1 VRLSKLVYK
10 HFHWPGAGFTQNLHK
25 VCCDSSGMKRTL
37 LIFGGTLGGLGAVV
51 AITPP
56 QITSIPSMGGSTAVG
71 VPAVQVHNAV
81 PAPVAVAPTPT
92 SAPVTQAPATVFI
105 KQVTHREDDE
115 NEYEDYEDDGMA
127 AAPRIQKSVPV
138 APVAPVQSATPAPV
152 ATATKKATPAA
163 PSPVQSTK
171 SVSGTFTGS
180 AVNVSY
186 GMVQVKI
193 TVANGKITDAQAI
206 QAPNGRSDRW
216 TQMSVPVLRQQTL
229 AAQSA
234 NINGA
239 SGASYTSAGWHTSLV
254 SALNQAGL

>member
-1 VRLSKLVYK
+1 
-10 HFHWPGAGFTQNLHK
+10 
-25 VCCDSSGMKRTL
+25 MKRTL
-37 LIFGGTLGGLGAVV
+37 LIVGGTLGGLGAVV

-56 QITSIPSMGGSTAVG
+56 QITSAPSMGGSINTG
-71 VPAVQVHNAV
+71 VPAVQVQNTV
-81 PAPVAVAPTPT
+81 QAPVATSIRQVA
-92 SAPVTQAPATVFI
+92 
-105 KQVTHREDDE
+105 HREDDE
-115 NEYEDYEDDGMA
+115 SEYEDYEDDGMA

-138 APVAPVQSATPAPV
+138 APAAPVQSATPTPV

-163 PSPVQSTK
+163 PSPVQSAK

-180 AVNVSY
+180 AVNVNY

-239 SGASYTSAGWHTSLV
+239 SGASYTSYGWHTSLV
-254 SALNQAGL
+254 SALKQAGL

>member
-1 VRLSKLVYK
+1 
-10 HFHWPGAGFTQNLHK
+10 
-25 VCCDSSGMKRTL
+25 
-37 LIFGGTLGGLGAVV
+37 
-51 AITPP
+51 
-56 QITSIPSMGGSTAVG
+56 MGGSIPMGA
-71 VPAVQVHNAV
+71 PAVQLHNV
-81 PAPVAVAPTPT
+81 VQAPVAVAATTTPV
-92 SAPVTQAPATVFI
+92 PVTQAPIAVSI
-105 KQVTHREDDE
+105 WQVAHREDDE
-115 NEYEDYEDDGMA
+115 NDYEDYEDDGMA
-127 AAPRIQKSVPV
+127 AAPRVQKSVPV

-163 PSPVQSTK
+163 SSPVQSAK

-180 AVNVSY
+180 AVNVNY